1 MKMGIHKNSKAE
13 EIRKYARQNPNATR
27 DEIAE
32 RTGVKPQRV
41 SNVLSIAKRKAKTKR
56 AEKKAVPILRPIS
69 AGIKLEG
76 GYYSLEKL
84 KDIVD
89 ALETLNKLM
98 AKKAND

>member
-13 EIRKYARQNPNATR
+13 EIRKYVRQNPTATR

-32 RTGVKPQRV
+32 KLGVSLQRV
-41 SNVLSIAKRKAKTKR
+41 SNVLSIARRKARIKRKVGR
-56 AEKKAVPILRPIS
+56 PKAVKRMT

-76 GYYSLEKL
+76 GYYTISKL
-84 KDIVD
+84 KDIVH

-98 AKKAND
+98 AKEANE

>member
-1 MKMGIHKNSKAE
+1 MGIHKNSKAE

-41 SNVLSIAKRKAKTKR
+41 SNVLSIAKRKTKLKR
-56 AEKKAVPILRPIS
+56 KVGRPKLVKRMT

-76 GYYSLEKL
+76 GYYTVGKL
-84 KDIVD
+84 KEIVN

-98 AKKAND
+98 AKEADE

>member
-1 MKMGIHKNSKAE
+1 MGIHKNSKAE

-41 SNVLSIAKRKAKTKR
+41 SNVLSIAKRKAKLKR
-56 AEKKAVPILRPIS
+56 KVVMPKLVKRMT

-76 GYYSLEKL
+76 GYYTVGKL
-84 KDIVD
+84 KEIVN

-98 AKKAND
+98 AKEADE

>member
-1 MKMGIHKNSKAE
+1 MGIHKNSKAE
-13 EIRKYARQNPNATR
+13 EIRKYVRQNPTATR

-41 SNVLSIAKRKAKTKR
+41 SNVLSIAKRKAKLNRKVGRPKLVKR
-56 AEKKAVPILRPIS
+56 MT

-76 GYYSLEKL
+76 GYYTVGKL
-84 KDIVD
+84 KEIVN

-98 AKKAND
+98 AKEADE